1 MLLDS
6 EMEARYGCRIWV
18 LNPRKG
24 KETARKSLHRAPFPG
39 DPCQP
44 LTCRSLRRRLSS
56 HTSKHTVFLDQDVC
70 KNQYFYKFHDLSVNS
85 TKPVHHDKRS
95 HSKETP
101 GGRSD
106 EPQST
111 MTREGPHTA
120 TDSSTVKVIF

>member
-1 MLLDS
+1 MVES
-6 EMEARYGCRIWV
+6 
-18 LNPRKG
+18 
-24 KETARKSLHRAPFPG
+24 T
-39 DPCQP
+39 CQG
-44 LTCRSLRRRLSS
+44 RRREFDPRSRKIP
-56 HTSKHTVFLDQDVC
+56 HTSRQLSPCTTTPELTQLSPTQPQLLSPHTPE
-70 KNQYFYKFHDLSVNS
+70 
-85 TKPVHHDKRS
+85 PVHHDKRS